1 MSDIY
6 LERMV
11 ADLAK
16 AEEKLRSDIEYR
28 GMSFS
33 QQRLDNAQTNV
44 DRLHELIRSY
54 KATTPVSDM
63 RLDDP
68 NAATEADTSSEGS
81 RLTSKGETQ

>member
-1 MSDIY
+1 MSSNTNNLSDIY

-33 QQRLDNAQTNV
+33 QQRLDDSQANV
-44 DRLHELIRSY
+44 GRLHELIRSY
-54 KATTPVSDM
+54 KAGSDQTRRNLIGEQLG
-63 RLDDP
+63 RL
-68 NAATEADTSSEGS
+68 
-81 RLTSKGETQ
+81 